1 MPEGLHTQTK
11 NAMATGRRTQAG
23 FTLTETMVVV
33 VILGILAAV
42 STPLLT
48 RDNTARKGRDW
59 AKIVAQTLQRAR
71 FQALGDRS
79 TIHVLLYRTRVDI
92 YRQAS
97 PSPVLLSSTPGP
109 AAQGDKTIAIW
120 AANKTATTPA
130 AAELTDS
137 TTPPSFSPSL
147 PSNDIAFSLLGATT
161 DNSTWSIYIRN
172 ELLPPGHPD
181 ASFLITVSGLT
192 GYVSSNNK
200 VTLP

>member
-1 MPEGLHTQTK
+1 LQTK
-11 NAMATGRRTQAG
+11 NAMSTGRRTQAG

-33 VILGILAAV
+33 VILGILAAL

-59 AKIVAQTLQRAR
+59 AKIVAQTLQKAR
-71 FQALGDRS
+71 FQALGDRA
-79 TIHVLLYRTRVDI
+79 TIHVLLYRTHVDI
-92 YRQAS
+92 YG
-97 PSPVLLSSTPGP
+97 PTPGDPTLKLLSSTPGP
-109 AAQGDKTIAIW
+109 VAPGDKTVAIW
-120 AANKTATTPA
+120 AANTTGTTPA

-137 TTPPSFSPSL
+137 ATTPSFSPSL
-147 PSNDIAFSLLGATT
+147 PSNDIAFSLLGSTNN
-161 DNSTWSIYIRN
+161 NSTWSIFIRN
-172 ELLPPGHPD
+172 ELLPSGHPD

>member
-1 MPEGLHTQTK
+1 MQTK
-11 NAMATGRRTQAG
+11 NAMTTDRRTQAG

-59 AKIVAQTLQRAR
+59 AKIVAQALHKAR

-79 TIHVLLYRTRVDI
+79 TVHVLLYRTRVEVWGPPPGSS
-92 YRQAS
+92 A
-97 PSPVLLSSTPGP
+97 PVLLSSTAGLAPP
-109 AAQGDKTIAIW
+109 GDKTIAIW
-120 AANKTATTPA
+120 AANTTGTTPSA
-130 AAELTDS
+130 AVLTDS
-137 TTPPSFSPSL
+137 TMPPSFSPSL
-147 PSNDIAFSLLGATT
+147 PSNDIAFTLLGSTT
-161 DNSTWSIYIRN
+161 NNSTWSIYIRN
-172 ELLPPGHPD
+172 ELLGTGHPD

-192 GYVSSNNK
+192 GYISSNNK